1 MFFAVSNLLI
11 PSGFLFTLGTF
22 ALIFFVTFLM
32 DVKGKR
38 RVREVGTSSSSYS
51 EMTPLTGRRPVGA
64 PSSVEEQGRKP
75 VSYCLIDGRMIDD
88 A

>member
-1 MFFAVSNLLI
+1 
-11 PSGFLFTLGTF
+11 
-22 ALIFFVTFLM
+22 M

-38 RVREVGTSSSSYS
+38 RVREVGTSSSSNS
-51 EMTPLTGRRPVGA
+51 EMTPLTGRRPMEA
-64 PSSVEEQGRKP
+64 PSSVEEQARKP